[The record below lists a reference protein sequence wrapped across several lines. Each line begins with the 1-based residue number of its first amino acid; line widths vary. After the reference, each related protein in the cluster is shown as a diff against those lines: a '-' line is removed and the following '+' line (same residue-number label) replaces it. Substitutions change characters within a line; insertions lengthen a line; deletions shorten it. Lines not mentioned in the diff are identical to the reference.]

1 MEQQF
6 KKQSNNDGR
15 SSQKGS
21 SSRGRG
27 ERSGGGRGDHREEKE
42 FAQEIIDLAR
52 VTRVTKGGKRMRFR
66 ACVVIGDRKGKVGY
80 GVAKGADVTFAVNKA
95 VNQAKKHMILVP
107 IINETIPHRVD
118 AKFASAV
125 LLLKPAP
132 KGSGIIAGGATRNV
146 LQIAGVPNVVS
157 KMLGSKNKINNVKA
171 TFKALEL
178 LQVRRIKNVNMPTVQ
193 KSAPENSLPVA
204 SV

>member
-1 MEQQF
+1 MEQ
-6 KKQSNNDGR
+6 KQSKQFSGNDRRKGQNAQGGARGGGR
-15 SSQKGS
+15 
-21 SSRGRG
+21 RG
-27 ERSGGGRGDHREEKE
+27 ERREREERE

-66 ACVVIGDRKGKVGY
+66 ACVVIGDKKGRVGF
-80 GVAKGADVTFAVNKA
+80 GVAKGADVTFSVNKA

-125 LLLKPAP
+125 LLLKPAQ
-132 KGSGIIAGGATRNV
+132 KGSGIIAGGATRIV
-146 LQIAGVPNVVS
+146 LQMAGVPNIVS

-171 TFKALEL
+171 TFKALEML
-178 LQVRRIKNVNMPTVQ
+178 RARREKSTMPAVREVSTIDPKAD
-193 KSAPENSLPVA
+193 SAI
-204 SV
+204 